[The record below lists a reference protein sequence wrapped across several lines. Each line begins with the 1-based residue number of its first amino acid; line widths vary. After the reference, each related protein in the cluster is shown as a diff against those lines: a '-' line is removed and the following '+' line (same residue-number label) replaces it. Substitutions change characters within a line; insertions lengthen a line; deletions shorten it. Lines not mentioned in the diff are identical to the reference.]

1 MNFRTGNPSQYP
13 IRDITLLIL
22 GIILLSVFAAYALS
36 GSRTEGP
43 FDKVIQLLVLFPALV
58 CIAYS
63 VSKWIKKDLALSA
76 VRLLDGISVRTFLTL
91 SSILLF
97 AFTAW
102 MAIYPLEGTAKGA
115 DEAAHLFQAKIFAS
129 GELSA
134 PIPPVSDPERFFPSR
149 HLIMED
155 GKWFCQYTP
164 THSFLMAPFVW
175 FDLTCLL
182 GPLEGVLSLIGI
194 FLLVRLWTSNR
205 MAKLTIILLLLSP
218 FFLIMTSSY
227 MAHNSNLMFVTWS
240 LYFLSLYW
248 KSDRYICTLASGFLL
263 GLAFTTKPFPIIVW
277 GLFLLII
284 LALTGRRGFKALLG
298 LVLGSILPVAGF
310 LALNLYY
317 TGNPFMTPY
326 QISRGGRLIG
336 FGLNKAWFPV
346 YGDYNHTLWRGIK
359 VGVRQIAAGATTLFG
374 WPLLS
379 LVPLIASIGLMRKD
393 RRILWLF
400 LPLPAMFILLLSHSW
415 PAVIYGPRHY
425 FTFLPIILFLSVL
438 GLIFIFRVAKAK
450 WGGRGSNFVFLV
462 LAGLFGI
469 TIFLYIPEEVRFKS
483 GAWLAIDG
491 KPWAQE
497 TVEIPAVVFM
507 EASDHGYPNILSGLN
522 YTSPFLD
529 SEIIF
534 CAHQT
539 AEEDQ
544 EFMAAFPE
552 REYYLYYIDK
562 TGSHF
567 MEPWNLELAEEL
579 VPSRFLH
586 ADPTVGRDAP

>member
-1 MNFRTGNPSQYP
+1 MRN
-13 IRDITLLIL
+13 ITLLIL

-43 FDKVIQLLVLFPALV
+43 FDKVIQILVLSPAIV
-58 CIAYS
+58 CIAWPL
-63 VSKWIKKDLALSA
+63 SKWIRKDLTLSA
-76 VRLLDGISVRTFLTL
+76 VRFLDGIRVSHFLTL

-102 MAIYPLEGTAKGA
+102 MAMYPLEGTAKGA

-149 HLIMED
+149 HLIMKDEM
-155 GKWFCQYTP
+155 WFCQYTP
-164 THSFLMAPFVW
+164 THSFLMVPFVW
-175 FDLTCLL
+175 FDLTSLL

-194 FLLVRLWTSNR
+194 FLLIRLWTNSR

-218 FFLIMTSSY
+218 FFLMMTSTY

-240 LYFLSLYW
+240 LYFLSIYW
-248 KSDRYICTLASGFLL
+248 KSDSYICTLASGFLL
-263 GLAFTTKPFPIIVW
+263 GLALTTKPYPIIVW
-277 GLFLLII
+277 SVFLLIV
-284 LALTGRRGFKALLG
+284 LALKGRRGFKALLG

-310 LALNLYY
+310 LLLNLYY
-317 TGNPFMTPY
+317 TGSLLTTPY

-336 FGLNKAWFPV
+336 FGLDKTWFPV

-359 VGVRQIAAGATTLFG
+359 IGLGQIAAGATTLFG

-379 LVPLIASIGLMRKD
+379 IVPLIASFGLMRED
-393 RRILWLF
+393 RRVLWLF
-400 LPLPAMFILLLSHSW
+400 LPLPAMFILLLPHAW

-425 FTFLPIILFLSVL
+425 FTFLPVILFLSIL
-438 GLIFIFRVAKAK
+438 GLIFIIRVAKTK
-450 WGGRGSNFVFLV
+450 WGDRGGNFVFLV

-469 TIFLYIPEEVRFKS
+469 TIFLYLPEEIRFKS
-483 GAWLAIDG
+483 GAWLTIDG
-491 KPWAQE
+491 KPLELAQE

-507 EASDHGYPNILSGLN
+507 EASDHGYPNLFSGLN
-522 YTSPFLD
+522 FTSPFLD

-534 CAHQT
+534 CVHQT

-552 REYYLYYIDK
+552 REYYLYFIDE
-562 TGSHF
+562 TGSHS
-567 MEPWNLELAEEL
+567 MKSWNLELAEDL

-586 ADPTVGRDAP
+586 DDPTENRDSP